1 MQGMKAVPGEQTQ
14 KVPPCGTAP
23 RHRLQKRTMK
33 TLTKIALALAIV
45 LFATVLASHAGEWVN
60 GYTRTDGTC
69 VSGYYRNTPAPSYS
83 TTPSYNSTPSYPAYS
98 TGGSSGYV
106 FRNPYAATPS
116 VSVRGYTPSSGT
128 YVAPYVRTAPN
139 HTVTDNLTISESYRL
154 PFYRSSSRVP

>member
-116 VSVRGYTPSSGT
+116 VSVRLPEPRVHHNCELQGAWREP
-128 YVAPYVRTAPN
+128 VAK
-139 HTVTDNLTISESYRL
+139 DLRL
-154 PFYRSSSRVP
+154 PLSSPVMCF